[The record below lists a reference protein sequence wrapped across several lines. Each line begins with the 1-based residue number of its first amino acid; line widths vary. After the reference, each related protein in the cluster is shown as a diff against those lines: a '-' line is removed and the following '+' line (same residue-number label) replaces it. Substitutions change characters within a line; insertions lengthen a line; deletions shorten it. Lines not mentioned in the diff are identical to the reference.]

1 MRKVQRGDC
10 TIIYGAMDA
19 NVSKKVHAPLG
30 MPAQPDFSG
39 CLPKVGSGALNEVG
53 SDVGVGVDRGV
64 VVPFSPYRLASLFDS
79 PNSLPASLLVTDDQL
94 RDVYLLMVAEM
105 LGMTCG
111 SRGRYY

>member
-1 MRKVQRGDC
+1 MRKVQSGDC

-19 NVSKKVHAPLG
+19 NVSKEAHAPLG

-39 CLPKVGSGALNEVG
+39 SLPKVGSSALDEVG
-53 SDVGVGVDRGV
+53 SDISVGINRGV
-64 VVPFSPYRLASLFDS
+64 VMPFSAYRLAEPLNTPD
-79 PNSLPASLLVTDDQL
+79 SLPASQMVTDDQL

-105 LGMTCG
+105 MGMTCG